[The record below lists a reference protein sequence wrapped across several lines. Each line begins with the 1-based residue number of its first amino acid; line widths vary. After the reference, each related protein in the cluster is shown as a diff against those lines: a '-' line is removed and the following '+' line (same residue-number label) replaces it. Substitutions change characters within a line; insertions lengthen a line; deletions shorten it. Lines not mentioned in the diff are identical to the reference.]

1 MRKWVVALLILSSVL
16 SGCIGFGFRGGGGGG
31 RGEGGGGYYHHRD
44 WR

>member
-1 MRKWVVALLILSSVL
+1 MRRWAIALLLLSSLL

-31 RGEGGGGYYHHRD
+31 YYHHRD